1 MCFRILTFKNAFLIM
16 IMTVAL
22 SQLSSAQTES
32 NIFLFN
38 KGTDF
43 WPQGGLLE
51 DGAGNLYGTTRGGG
65 TYGVG
70 TVYELSPPAVS
81 GATWNQTILYSFV
94 PYGGGGYVPISDLV
108 KDKNGALYG
117 TFYFGGDPTC
127 NCGGV
132 YKLTPPAVTGGAWTE
147 SAIYNFKTSDGHL
160 PTTGALALTPNGTL
174 YGTTLQGG
182 TWNSGVLYKLAT
194 KDGITYTES
203 VLYSFGNLND
213 ASTPNGPI
221 LLDSKGFL
229 YGVTSLGGAFNQG
242 TVFKYVP
249 AANGNPAVESV
260 LFSFGGSK
268 ASGSTPVG
276 DLVFDASGNIYG
288 VTTYGGSANDGLV
301 YELSPGNP
309 TWTQTILY
317 VFTKSSGANPLG
329 GLTWNPTNNNLYGT
343 TSTLN
348 GQASGGGSVF
358 KLVPPAV
365 SGGAWTESTLFD
377 FIYETSGGGPTGGI
391 RRDAKT
397 GSLYGTCLQGAIGH
411 NDWYWGTTW
420 QIANP

>member
-1 MCFRILTFKNAFLIM
+1 MCFRTFTLKNAFLLM

-22 SQLSSAQTES
+22 GPLSSAQTES
-32 NIFLFN
+32 NIFLYN
-38 KGTDF
+38 KLTDF
-43 WPQGGLLE
+43 WPQGGLIE

-94 PYGGGGYVPISDLV
+94 PYGGGGFVPISDLV

-182 TWNSGVLYKLAT
+182 TWDSGVLYKLAT
-194 KDGITYTES
+194 KDGITYSES
-203 VLYSFGNLND
+203 VLYSFGNLSD

-221 LLDSKGFL
+221 VLDSKGFL
-229 YGVTSLGGAFNQG
+229 YGVTSLGGVFNQG
-242 TVFKYVP
+242 TVYKYVP

-268 ASGSTPVG
+268 SSGSTPVG
-276 DLVFDASGNIYG
+276 DLVFDASGNLYG

-301 YELSPGNP
+301 YELSPGNS
-309 TWTQTILY
+309 TWTETVLY
-317 VFTKSSGANPLG
+317 VFSKSSGANPLG

-343 TSTLN
+343 TSALN
-348 GQASGGGSVF
+348 GQASGGGTVF
-358 KLVPPAV
+358 KLIPPAV
-365 SGGAWTESTLFD
+365 SGGAWTESTLFN

-391 RRDAKT
+391 RRDTKT

-411 NDWYWGTTW
+411 NDWYWGTAW